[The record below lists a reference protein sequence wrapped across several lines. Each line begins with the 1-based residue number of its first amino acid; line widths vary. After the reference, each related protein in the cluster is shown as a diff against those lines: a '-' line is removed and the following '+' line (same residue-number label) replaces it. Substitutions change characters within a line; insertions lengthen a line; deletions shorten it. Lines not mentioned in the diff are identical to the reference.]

1 MENFFAF
8 VVGALLVAGSAAWGY
23 YLGYIQCSKNIMNEL
38 TDMVLEN
45 IVELKHEVVG
55 DQHFLYYVEHGKFAA
70 QGSTLDDAARNFS
83 VTDKS
88 VGRVLT
94 ALGTTVF
101 IVDGK
106 IETE

>member
-1 MENFFAF
+1 MEILLLIGVMLA
-8 VVGALLVAGSAAWGY
+8 VGFGGGY
-23 YLGYIQCSKNIMNEL
+23 YLGFKHCSTQIMDEL

-45 IVELKHEVVG
+45 IVELKHEVV
-55 DQHFLYYVEHGKFAA
+55 DNQHFLYYVEHGKFAA

-83 VTDKS
+83 ITDKS

-94 ALGTTVF
+94 TLGTTVF
-101 IVDGK
+101 IVDGR

>member
-1 MENFFAF
+1 MEYFFIGF
-8 VVGALLVAGSAAWGY
+8 FTVVIGFAAGY
-23 YLGYIQCSKNIMNEL
+23 YLGFKHCSAQIMNEL

-45 IVELKHEVVG
+45 IVELKHEVV
-55 DQHFLYYVEHGKFAA
+55 DNQHFLYYVEHGKFAA

-83 VTDKS
+83 ITDKS

-94 ALGTTVF
+94 TLGTTVF

>member
-1 MENFFAF
+1 MDIVFLVIFFTL
-8 VVGALLVAGSAAWGY
+8 VGGAVGFSYGFKFA
-23 YLGYIQCSKNIMNEL
+23 QEQIMTEL

-45 IVELKHEVVG
+45 IVELKHEVV
-55 DQHFLYYVEHGKFAA
+55 DNQHFLYYVEHDKFAA

-83 VTDKS
+83 IADKS

-94 ALGTTVF
+94 SLGTTVF

>member
-1 MENFFAF
+1 MDFLIVTACVVAVFAGGF
-8 VVGALLVAGSAAWGY
+8 
-23 YLGYIQCSKNIMNEL
+23 YLGYTQCSKHIMNEL

-45 IVELKHEVVG
+45 IVELKHEVV
-55 DQHFLYYVEHGKFAA
+55 DNQHFLYYVEHGKFAA
-70 QGSTLDDAARNFS
+70 QGSTLDEAARNFS

-88 VGRVLT
+88 VGRVVT
-94 ALGTTVF
+94 TLGTTVF